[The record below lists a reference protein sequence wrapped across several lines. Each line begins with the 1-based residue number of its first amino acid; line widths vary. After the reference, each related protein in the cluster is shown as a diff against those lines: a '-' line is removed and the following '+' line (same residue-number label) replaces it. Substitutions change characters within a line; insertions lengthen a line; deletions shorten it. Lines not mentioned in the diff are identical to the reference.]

1 MSILLPNLDDR
12 RWQDLVEQGRALIPL
27 QAPEWT
33 DHNASDPGITL
44 IELLAWIAEGDLY
57 RVNRITERLKR
68 ALLRLMAIRPEPPTR
83 ARVAIGLRNMS
94 QTPFAIPAG
103 AEWDATSIDG
113 GAQTFRSV
121 APIEVVDAQL
131 TSIHVNDADGFQNLT
146 AAWSRGER
154 LLLFGADPGVGV
166 ELYLGF
172 DRPLPAG
179 AATQVFFHIGGDKDS
194 IAERRRLIDEGSAA
208 VHHSARVVWEY
219 FAQDGVASRWV
230 PLNATDGTRAFTLS
244 GAVGVRP
251 SLPMAA
257 TTIGQS
263 LQASYA
269 VRCRLRAGAL
279 DAAPLAE
286 RVVMNGVELEQAVA
300 VVETWTIAA
309 GAAINGTVT
318 AGERLQLV
326 FELQNGAITALTA
339 SPAGT
344 DAVVAFHVF
353 EYVAASASAP
363 GRLVI
368 DASLAGTGTGE
379 PEQRITLKRRPAIES
394 TLRLYSLEAGEWQAW
409 ERVDDFAASSRMAAA
424 LTLDPTGGLVTFGDG
439 EQGRTVP
446 AGALLVAVYETTRAS
461 AATSRVTGLAS
472 TPRNR
477 ELLAQPGAASVAV
490 VHQTALADGQA
501 AETLSHAIGRAIALR
516 EAPLR
521 AVTAEDCEILARETP
536 GTDIARAMARPNV
549 YPGLEC
555 ISAPGVATVVVVP
568 RLPRARPAPSAGLI
582 RAVSARLERR
592 RPLGTRIVVT
602 WARYVKVA
610 VHARVRAFD
619 GIDVARLRADLG
631 SAVDAWF
638 HPLTGGP
645 DGTGWPLGRD
655 VYRSEILQV
664 LDETPG
670 VDHVVSLELAVGNC
684 APTCGNVCLQP
695 TALVAAGSHQMEV
708 L

>member
-27 QAPEWT
+27 EAPEWT

-57 RVNRITERLKR
+57 RVNRITARQQR
-68 ALLRLMAIRPEPPTR
+68 TLLRLMAIRTESPTP
-83 ARVAIGLRNMS
+83 ARVAIGLTNPS
-94 QTPFAIPAG
+94 PTPFAIPAG
-103 AEWDATSIDG
+103 TEWDATSIDG
-113 GAQTFRSV
+113 SAQTFRSV
-121 APIEVVDAQL
+121 APIDVVAAHL
-131 TSIHVNDADGFQNLT
+131 TSIHVNDADGFKNLT
-146 AAWSRGER
+146 AAWTRGEQ
-154 LLLFGADPGVGV
+154 LPLFGIDPVVGAA
-166 ELYLGF
+166 LYLGF
-172 DRPLPAG
+172 DVPLPTN
-179 AATQVFFHIGGDKDS
+179 AATHIFFHIGGDKDS
-194 IAERRRLIDEGSAA
+194 VVERRRLIDEGSAD

-230 PLNATDGTRAFTLS
+230 TLDATDGTRAFTLS
-244 GAVGVRP
+244 GPVRVRP

-263 LQASYA
+263 LQANYA
-269 VRCRLRAGAL
+269 VRCRLGAGAL
-279 DAAPLAE
+279 DAAPLAQ

-300 VVETWTIAA
+300 AVETWSIAA
-309 GAAINGTVT
+309 DATINGTVT

-326 FELQNGAITALTA
+326 FELQNGAITTLSA

-353 EYVAASASAP
+353 EYVPATASAP
-363 GRLVI
+363 GRLVL
-368 DASLAGTGTGE
+368 DASLAGIGTGE
-379 PEQRITLKRRPAIES
+379 PEQHITLKRPPVILR
-394 TLRLYSLEAGEWQAW
+394 TLRIYSLEAGAWQAW

-424 LTLDPTGGLVTFGDG
+424 FMLDPTAGLVTFGNG
-439 EQGRTVP
+439 EQGRSLP
-446 AGALLVAVYETTRAS
+446 AGAPLIAVYETTRAV
-461 AATSRVTGLAS
+461 AATARVTGLAA

-477 ELLAQPGAASVAV
+477 ALLEQPGAASIAVA
-490 VHQTALADGQA
+490 HQTALADGQA
-501 AETLSHAIGRAIALR
+501 AETLAHAIGRAIAQR
-516 EAPLR
+516 EAALR

-536 GTDIARAMARPNV
+536 GTSVARAMARPNV
-549 YPGLEC
+549 YPGLDC

-568 RLPRARPAPSAGLI
+568 RLPRARPMPSAGLI

-592 RPLGTRIVVT
+592 RTLGTRLVVT
-602 WARYVKVA
+602 GPRYVQVA
-610 VHARVRAFD
+610 VHARVRGFD
-619 GIDVARLRADLG
+619 GVDAARLRADLV

-664 LDETPG
+664 IDETPG
-670 VDHVVSLELAVGNC
+670 VDHVMSLELSVGDC

-695 TALVAAGSHQMEV
+695 TALVAAGAHRMEV